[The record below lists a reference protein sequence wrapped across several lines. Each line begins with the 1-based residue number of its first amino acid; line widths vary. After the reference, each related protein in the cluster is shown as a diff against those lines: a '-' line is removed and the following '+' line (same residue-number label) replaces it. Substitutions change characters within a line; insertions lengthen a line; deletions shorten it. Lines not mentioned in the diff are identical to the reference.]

1 MVQDEVRRQKI
12 VSYCA
17 SQVARF
23 PDEEIDEEIM
33 IVLLEVLA
41 LACSGSKTLTKY
53 LTDEGTLGKIAV

>member
-1 MVQDEVRRQKI
+1 
-12 VSYCA
+12 
-17 SQVARF
+17 
-23 PDEEIDEEIM
+23 M